1 MGTSA
6 DVPQPTAR
14 ASFDATAIPWSLRT
28 WFRVHCA
35 VDLAAAIPLLL
46 FPGRSL
52 GLLGWTTVDP
62 VATRLCGAA
71 LLAIGS
77 ASLMVDRYG
86 VAGYRALLGLKV
98 VWSVAAIFA
107 FFAGIAEG
115 APPAAWAFLSIFIAF
130 SGVWMSYAIRL
141 RQMERVAQLYGGSEG
156 GGDDVT
162 DHADA
167 DGDGNDGDSSAAG
180 DR

>member
-1 MGTSA
+1 MITSRL
-6 DVPQPTAR
+6 D
-14 ASFDATAIPWSLRT
+14 SGAIPWSLRT

-52 GLLGWTTVDP
+52 GLLGWTTIDP

-86 VAGYRALLGLKV
+86 VAGYRALLGLKI

-107 FFAGIAEG
+107 FFAGIGEG

-141 RQMERVAQLYGGSEG
+141 RQLERVAQLPDDDGSN
-156 GGDDVT
+156 DDVGS
-162 DHADA
+162 DD
-167 DGDGNDGDSSAAG
+167 DGAASG